1 MATQVQLQNPNSGV
15 NKSGYYGFSWT
26 SFFFSGFPA
35 LFRGD
40 VGIGLGMI
48 VVGFLAGVFGVG
60 FGWFIVNLIWAFL
73 YNKIYT
79 NKLLESGYKLADTP
93 ERNQAARA
101 ALGLSEQ
108 AILVR

>member
-1 MATQVQLQNPNSGV
+1 MATQVQLQNPKSGV

-26 SFFFSGFPA
+26 SFFFGGFPA

-48 VVGFLAGVFGVG
+48 VVGFLAGVFGLG
-60 FGWFIVNLIWAFL
+60 LGWFIVNLIWAFL

-79 NKLLESGYKLADTP
+79 NKLLEAGYKLADTP
-93 ERNQAARA
+93 ERNQAARS